1 MGSYLRIK
9 KEELDEIEQ
18 DFSTSYQRFI
28 EMFHHWLL
36 RDEYCT
42 WSAIKTMLREMGKKA
57 VAEHI
62 DHYITEHQRIIEKH
76 FENDRLSHYPDPT
89 LEEWLEKLPRCLT
102 DVASKWLRIGIA
114 LNLPKSDL
122 DEIDK
127 DHEGDCDRKLQEVIA
142 RWHSERSWR
151 NLIDT
156 FRDLDFG
163 AIAEFIEDEA
173 WRKVK
178 RENEED
184 RMEHH
189 DEYMS
194 EHWKEIVRRKDQ
206 FILQLN
212 QRKHERNRVYK
223 NYVRQVRD
231 ALKPPSDVSDEE
243 LMSDPKRYI
252 LLSCKQKNIKKIIE
266 IIVRIQECHDKL
278 FRWLCNS
285 GEKFAD
291 DKKYAQKIQGKLN
304 ERKQKL
310 EEEKSPTDDVKEQ
323 LKDIESICV
332 ALNDQSKKCIEE
344 LEACKKEYYI
354 CKEIID
360 ACEEG
365 EKRLYDERSVAFS
378 QPMNDNTVCVGHK
391 PIKLDPVD
399 DLD

>member
-42 WSAIKTMLREMGKKA
+42 WSAIKTMLREMGKNA

-62 DHYITEHQRIIEKH
+62 DHYIIEHQRIIEKH

-365 EKRLYDERSVAFS
+365 EKRLYMMRGVWLFLN
-378 QPMNDNTVCVGHK
+378 Q
-391 PIKLDPVD
+391 
-399 DLD
+399 